1 MKRRQWLLVGMVFL
15 CKFMLAQQIPVLKY
29 GTDDGLGHSIVYR
42 IYQDKKGFLWFSTD
56 NGLTR
61 YDGQVFRNFVAKDGL
76 RSNFVFGIAEN
87 DSAMVVSTFGGGLQL
102 TDGLQLDTVHRIAPA
117 IQYPINIMQDDSVL
131 WVVDRFL
138 NLQRVTRSGTTDLTR
153 EIKYPIQRVSQVVK
167 TAMGVIVCSYGLHRY
182 NSVSG
187 RLEPISHGD
196 LHYFQAVQELPDNR
210 LLAVYADGL
219 ALIDLKLKTS
229 KTILERNFSFGSKNL
244 FRCQD
249 GTILVAT
256 TEGELLRLSPDM
268 SNLESLLKN
277 VVVNDIAQDAA
288 GKIWLAT
295 YGQGVWCLP
304 SFNSHFME
312 VQGLLSPSISYSAS
326 HQTFFVTSLNRG
338 IFSIANEKIE
348 LTRHALSDF
357 RQPILSSTF
366 VFEPKHS
373 KEVIVGTSNGFIRKI
388 NQQSDFIKTVRPVS
402 AFWKDSRGAYWIGLR
417 SGLLQMTND
426 FKKKQEV
433 IFFRDKIVRSL
444 TEDKDDQLLV
454 GTNDGLFQRTDST
467 WKRYGK
473 QQGLSNE
480 YINALLPD
488 RIRNLIW
495 VATNEGVFQLL
506 PDQRI
511 KQAYGDIRCNSLV
524 LDRDHRLWGS
534 TSKGLLYFDGDGY
547 QLLGSEE
554 GVDGNLFGVAY
565 DDNKHELAVLS
576 NMGITLLQLEN
587 YVKQLT
593 NVPPRLI
600 ITEQLFNGKSV
611 SIQKPLSPLPSNTTS
626 ISLRLS
632 APYFRSHHQW
642 HLFYKINDEEWQNAR
657 ESREL
662 NFVELPFGNVQIQM
676 QLRDVINQKQS
687 DSVTLNYII
696 ETPFYRTRTFII
708 VGFVLFLLISASA
721 FILLMRL
728 IDKRRRLKYLSEHR
742 QAELEQKVLRHM
754 LNPHFMNN
762 AVNSIQVFVTR
773 NDQRK
778 TLSYLA
784 KFARLMRV
792 NLELLEKSWISLEKE
807 LQNIELYLEF
817 EMLRFEGRLRY
828 RVEVDPDVQV
838 AKLKVPS
845 LVLQPFVENAIW
857 HGILPKPEGGEVIIK
872 VLKTAT
878 GISIFVEDDGAGLVA
893 SLDKTNIE
901 KPSRGLTLIRDRF
914 EILNQRH
921 PGHSFHL
928 KSKNEESATNPGTV
942 VHITIPTVY

>member
-1 MKRRQWLLVGMVFL
+1 MKRRLWLLVGMVFL

-76 RSNFVFGIAEN
+76 RSNFIFGIAEN

-117 IQYPINIMQDDSVL
+117 IQYPVNIVQDDSAL
-131 WVVDRFL
+131 WVIDRFL
-138 NLQRVTRSGTTDLTR
+138 NLHRVTQSGTTNLTS
-153 EIKYPIQRVSQVVK
+153 EINYPIQGASQVVK
-167 TAMGVIVCSYGLHRY
+167 TSMGVIVCSYGLHRY

-210 LLAVYADGL
+210 LLAVYADAL
-219 ALIDLKLKTS
+219 VLIDLNSKLS
-229 KTILERNFSFGSKNL
+229 KTILKRNFSLGSKNL

-256 TEGELLRLSPDM
+256 TEGELLRLSSDLT
-268 SNLESLLKN
+268 NHERILKN

-304 SFNSHFME
+304 SFSSHFME
-312 VQGLLSPSISYSAS
+312 VQGLLTPSISYSAS
-326 HQTFFVTSLNRG
+326 NQTFFVTSMNKG
-338 IFSIANEKIE
+338 IFSISNKTIE
-348 LTRHALSDF
+348 LTRHGLADF
-357 RQPILSSTF
+357 RQPNLTTTF
-366 VFEPKHS
+366 VFEPNHS
-373 KEVIVGTSNGFIRKI
+373 NEIMVCTSRGVIRKM
-388 NQQSDFIKTVRPVS
+388 NQNVDLLKTKRPIS
-402 AFWKDSRGAYWIGLR
+402 AFWKDSHGYYWAGMR
-417 SGLLQMTND
+417 TGLLKIASD
-426 FKKKQEV
+426 FKQTQEV
-433 IFFRDKIVRSL
+433 SFFRDKTVRSL
-444 TEDKDDQLLV
+444 TEQIPGQLLV
-454 GTNDGLFQRTDST
+454 GTNDGLFQKIDTT
-467 WKRYGK
+467 WRRYGK
-473 QQGLSNE
+473 QHGLSNE

-488 RIRNLIW
+488 SIRNLTWI
-495 VATNEGVFQLL
+495 ATNEGVFQLL
-506 PDQRI
+506 PDNQI
-511 KQAYGDIRCNSLV
+511 KQAFADIRCNALV
-524 LDRDHRLWGS
+524 LDRYHRLWGT
-534 TSKGLLYFDGDGY
+534 TSKGLLFFDDKDY
-547 QLLGSEE
+547 QLLSSEE

-565 DDNKHELAVLS
+565 DYKNHELALLS

-587 YVKQLT
+587 YVKQLAT
-593 NVPPRLI
+593 LPPRLI
-600 ITEQLFNGKSV
+600 ITEQFFNGKSV
-611 SIQKPLSPLPSNTTS
+611 SIKQPLSALPSNTTS

-642 HLFYKINDEEWQNAR
+642 HLFYKINEEEWQNAR

-687 DSVTLNYII
+687 DIVTLNYII

-728 IDKRRRLKYLSEHR
+728 IDKRRRLKFLSEHR

-828 RVEVDPDVQV
+828 RVEVAPDVQV

-857 HGILPKPEGGEVIIK
+857 HGILPKPEGGEVLIK

-893 SLDKTNIE
+893 SQDKANME

-928 KSKNEESATNPGTV
+928 KSKNEESATHPGTV
-942 VHITIPTVY
+942 VHITIPAVY